1 MRPSAD
7 CARCEDDSKVNR
19 PEARPRAVRDVKR
32 CAVCG
37 QPASFAFEGK
47 WYCVKHYLEVVKN
60 ASVRV

>member
-1 MRPSAD
+1 VRSTAD

-19 PEARPRAVRDVKR
+19 PEARPRAARDAKR

-37 QPASFAFEGK
+37 QPASFQLNGK

-60 ASVRV
+60 VRV